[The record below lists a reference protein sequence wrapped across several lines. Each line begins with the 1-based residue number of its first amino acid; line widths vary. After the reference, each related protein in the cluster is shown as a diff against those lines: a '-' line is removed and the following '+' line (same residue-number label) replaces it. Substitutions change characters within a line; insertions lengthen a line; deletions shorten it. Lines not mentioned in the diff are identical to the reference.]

1 MGAITNTIFDVG
13 LVPLI
18 VLEDARDAVPFA
30 KALVAGGV
38 PIAEVTFRTDAARQ
52 VIAAMAREV
61 PEILVGAGTVHTV
74 EQAREAVE
82 AGAKFIVT
90 PGFNPQVIRW
100 CQEKNIEVIPGTV
113 SPADLEQALELG
125 LLNCKFFP
133 AAAYGGV
140 NTLKALSGPYAQIQF
155 MPTGGVTE
163 ENMLDYLSLK
173 NVGAVGG
180 SFMAPSNLV
189 KEKKWDEISAL
200 CRQMVQKVLGFRLL
214 HVGINTGDEDE
225 AATVANT
232 FGTIF
237 GQPVTEQPKA
247 FFAGEMVE
255 VVKGPSLGAKGHIAV
270 GTRDIVRAVSYLER
284 RGVALDESTA
294 LYDAKGRL
302 TLIYLREEIGG
313 FAVHLRQL

>member
-1 MGAITNTIFDVG
+1 MGAVTDTIFDVG

-30 KALVAGGV
+30 RALVAGGV

-52 VIAAMAREV
+52 VIADMAREV

-74 EQAREAVE
+74 EQAKQAVE

-90 PGFNPQVIRW
+90 PGFHPQVIRW
-100 CQEKNIEVIPGTV
+100 CQENSIEVIPGTV

-125 LLNCKFFP
+125 LENCKFFP

-140 NTLKALSGPYAQIQF
+140 KTLKALAGPYAQLKF

-163 ENMLDYLSLK
+163 ENMLEYLSLK

-189 KEKKWDEISAL
+189 KEKRWEEITVL

-214 HVGINTGDEDE
+214 HIGINTSGEAE
-225 AATVANT
+225 AAAVADS
-232 FGTIF
+232 FGSIF

-247 FFAGEMVE
+247 YFAGEMVE
-255 VVKGPSLGAKGHIAV
+255 VVKGASLGAKGHIAV
-270 GTRDIVRAVSYLER
+270 GTRDIARAVTYLKR
-284 RGVALDESTA
+284 QGVALDDSTA
-294 LYDAKGRL
+294 LYDAKGCL
-302 TLIYLREEIGG
+302 SLIYLKEEIGG